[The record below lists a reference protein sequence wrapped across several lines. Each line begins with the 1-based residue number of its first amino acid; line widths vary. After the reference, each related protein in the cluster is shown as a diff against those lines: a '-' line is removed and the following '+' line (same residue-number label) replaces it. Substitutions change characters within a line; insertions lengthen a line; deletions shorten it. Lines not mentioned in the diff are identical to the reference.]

1 MITQFKEFP
10 DRINT
15 AGKDFETVF
24 EGIDSSV
31 SFCWA
36 ARPKRI
42 LIVLCVFG
50 ECGEEQPLGIRATE
64 AVRH

>member
-31 SFCWA
+31 SFRWA
-36 ARPKRI
+36 ARP
-42 LIVLCVFG
+42 
-50 ECGEEQPLGIRATE
+50 
-64 AVRH
+64 